1 MKRYIAFY
9 LVVKDDFCL
18 KESCESLKSQGVNDF
33 FFGVPKKYWN
43 GKTVPKKDIDKIFE
57 VARRFN
63 GFVDCSVDPSEFED
77 DSLMSFKEAMVRNEY
92 LTHIQLK
99 YSTDHVIV
107 VDSDEI
113 WVKGAVEKLDN
124 AVSKNMVYCVAVPS
138 LPVVG
143 CPGYPVISRQEGLLV
158 YINSDTTTFIDGR
171 SPSKPTFQI
180 RGDPLVIHFT
190 ATRKTLKDVV
200 DKHVKSCHYDNPAYD
215 FDGWLKN
222 KLPKLKPGERD
233 CFISEKEKVWDVV
246 RNFTQE
252 EWSMI
257 PDRLKKYLGEPPK

>member
-33 FFGVPKKYWN
+33 FFGVPKTYWN
-43 GKTVPKKDIDKIFE
+43 GKTVPKKDIDKIIE
-57 VARRFN
+57 VARLFN
-63 GFVDCSVDPSEFED
+63 GFVDYAVDHVVFED
-77 DSLMSFKEAMVRNEY
+77 GASMSLKEALVRNDY
-92 LTHIQLK
+92 LQRIQLK
-99 YSTDHVIV
+99 YNTGNIIV

-113 WVKGAVEKLDN
+113 WVKGAVEKLDD
-124 AVSKNMVYCVAVPS
+124 AVSHNMVDCVAVRH

-143 CPGYPVISRQEGLLV
+143 CPGYPVVSRQEGLLV
-158 YINSDTTTFIDGR
+158 YINSNTAEFIDAR

-190 ATRKTLKDVV
+190 ATRRTLKDVV
-200 DKHVKSCHYDNPAYD
+200 DKHVRSCHYDNPTYD

-222 KLPKLKPGERD
+222 KLPKLKPGEKD
-233 CFISEKEKVWDVV
+233 CFISSKEKVWDLV

-252 EWSMI
+252 EWNMI
-257 PDRLKKYLGEPPK
+257 PEKLKKYLGSPVK